1 MYLLTYSLILLC
13 FLGRSKDA
21 DGNFSF
27 LKDNSPSKDLTKEGE
42 QELIIL
48 LCIFILSLR
57 PSHPIVQ
64 HNLTECERVIVSL
77 LVEDILHPNIVYTA
91 YNTIVY
97 LRLGPRGQA
106 CLNSKNLSVEID
118 LPLRTNKKAASS
130 KKSLAETDENGWI
143 SRTTQTNKTKSKK
156 RTSKTAGKT
165 KATKA
170 KKSKTTKKTS
180 SKRKSAK
187 SKMPTIVDIV
197 EIDSS
202 SSSSSESDDEMVLAK
217 RASRNKKQKVIFEES
232 SDDDSEF
239 ELSD

>member
-1 MYLLTYSLILLC
+1 M
-13 FLGRSKDA
+13 
-21 DGNFSF
+21 
-27 LKDNSPSKDLTKEGE
+27 
-42 QELIIL
+42 
-48 LCIFILSLR
+48 
-57 PSHPIVQ
+57 
-64 HNLTECERVIVSL
+64 
-77 LVEDILHPNIVYTA
+77 YTA

-106 CLNSKNLSVEID
+106 CLNSKKLSVEID
-118 LPLRTNKKAASS
+118 LPVRTNKKAAASS
-130 KKSLAETDENGWI
+130 NKSLAETDENGWI

-170 KKSKTTKKTS
+170 KKSKTKKKTS

>member
-1 MYLLTYSLILLC
+1 MLC
-13 FLGRSKDA
+13 YLGRSKDA

-42 QELIIL
+42 QELIVL
-48 LCIFILSLR
+48 LCIFSLSLR
-57 PSHPIVQ
+57 PSHPIVR

-118 LPLRTNKKAASS
+118 LPLRTNKKAAASS

-156 RTSKTAGKT
+156 RTSKTASKT
-165 KATKA
+165 QATKA

>member
-1 MYLLTYSLILLC
+1 MYSSCHLILL
-13 FLGRSKDA
+13 
-21 DGNFSF
+21 
-27 LKDNSPSKDLTKEGE
+27 
-42 QELIIL
+42 IL
-48 LCIFILSLR
+48 LY
-57 PSHPIVQ
+57 
-64 HNLTECERVIVSL
+64 NLTECERVVIAL

-118 LPLRTNKKAASS
+118 LPVRTNKKASASSS
-130 KKSLAETDENGWI
+130 KKSLIAETDENGWI
-143 SRTTQTNKTKSKK
+143 SSKTQTNKAKPKK
-156 RTSKTAGKT
+156 RTSSKTAGKT

-170 KKSKTTKKTS
+170 KKPKTRKKA

-202 SSSSSESDDEMVLAK
+202 SSSESDDEMILAN
-217 RASRNKKQKVIFEES
+217 RASRNKKQKVIFEETS
-232 SDDDSEF
+232 DDDDSEF